1 MNGTGR
7 RILLAISRGRRWVG
21 NIARMEVIRNYKDFS
36 RQACNEKKIEGEGR
50 IILKWILMEAYEGSG
65 LSSTGRLL

>member
-50 IILKWILMEAYEGSG
+50 MVG
-65 LSSTGRLL
+65 